1 MVEDKLSNELDLTV
15 FLSKI
20 RDSYDL
26 FKNVLSDHEMQ
37 YLKFNRDR
45 IISYA
50 SDESEDKDQ
59 DTDITPLRQELRASI
74 IKGLNIDKQ
83 YKSGLLILN
92 SRNNAQHLWNPPLPQ
107 KEQMQS
113 GSIKESFSHFTS
125 QNIEPGIG
133 FSELEL
139 R

>member
-26 FKNVLSDHEMQ
+26 FKNLLSDHEMQ

-74 IKGLNIDKQ
+74 IKGLNIDK
-83 YKSGLLILN
+83 
-92 SRNNAQHLWNPPLPQ
+92 
-107 KEQMQS
+107 
-113 GSIKESFSHFTS
+113 
-125 QNIEPGIG
+125 
-133 FSELEL
+133 
-139 R
+139 